1 MWSFK
6 RLVLAMG
13 LVLVVGHLAAANQAE
28 SFLAG
33 SVYLSNPSPCLGQTV
48 TLYATIANT
57 DYPTDGAGQIDIKA
71 AMIGSADYPGCA
83 TSTTTVLADR
93 WWVIYSDTT
102 SSIPATPATDYN
114 GIGQGGNGYQVSGLP
129 SGNPTWGTETLA
141 IPFTISN
148 TVSALGT
155 DYLMV
160 YLKGNY
166 VDPTSTTGFDD
177 EICLPITVGSSGCSN
192 PAPSGT
198 VSARVA
204 GTASNGNIMVY
215 WLDYNFFNDT
225 GLSITDAI
233 PACETILAY
242 SPSPTGAAA
251 TVAGNTITW
260 AVPDAS
266 LSATPYPLESIG
278 SVWVEVQV
286 GSGCGYP
293 LCDQAAFAGAGGLA
307 GSSNSL
313 CQANGQNVLLSKQQ
327 YDASFNQLSNGSSV
341 TAGATV
347 NYVLNYSISGAQL
360 KCFDPFNYTVATSTP
375 AANASP
381 AWSSNW
387 MADSQTGA
395 QGASQWNIASINN
408 DTCLQFVPA
417 SASDFREL
425 YYTCGTAAAQVASCT
440 NIDIVADVRLD
451 DPANQGLDA
460 GIWVQSDNASCPA
473 GYMLV
478 LSGDD
483 SAGNAVGHM
492 AIQRMIG
499 TCGSGCCNWV
509 GAAPNAVMYSQVW
522 YTAEVLETSPGVI
535 YAKFWQRG
543 TPEPT
548 GWMLSYTDSAPLAC
562 PGASNHIGVGGLG
575 GQTEFDNFQ
584 VSTASSVS
592 NASIWDTVP
601 SGIGFQSSTP
611 VATGQPAVGSSNSLV
626 HWDFTG
632 SNYGAVDGELLAGSG
647 SFTWSGLAECPVTGQ
662 IANVAAIGGIVGASS
677 TQAYSN
683 IVTLGLACGTSTI
696 TPSVTGTPS
705 LTALPGTATFT
716 PTPTQ
721 TAGSSTATPTPTAA
735 ACNNLTDVAYLCLSS
750 TSDVA
755 SHCPGD
761 NFSLSLTFCNTN
773 PYSTQPADFY
783 VWLQEASLTGTAISE
798 PLGTPGQ
805 WLLYG
810 NGGAQM
816 PPLAGGAWGASPLGG
831 GYTDS
836 FTAAYQCITNN
847 LTLQLPAGLKIGTAY
862 RLRIQYA
869 ENYAGQNAGVSSDI
883 AFVSAGSGACGT
895 ATSTQTVTLS
905 PTVSTTSTVT
915 ETASTTAGSVTASG
929 TPTLTATPSGTGMP
943 TFTSTHTE
951 TGTPTDTTTPTQ
963 TSTITDTFTPMPSGT
978 RTDTPTSTS
987 TVTDTFTPTTT
998 AVQGSSTRTLT
1009 PAGATSAPTDVIIK
1023 TGIVK
1028 RVLCMP
1034 NLVRSSTSV
1043 DVFALCS
1050 GVVPNA
1056 TLRLYSGSYTMV
1068 KQLSSG
1074 PMDIGW
1080 NRFSLPA
1087 GWFKGLPNGLYH
1099 LTLAADDQ
1107 ASPAR
1112 TVVFVLR

>member
-1 MWSFK
+1 
-6 RLVLAMG
+6 
-13 LVLVVGHLAAANQAE
+13 
-28 SFLAG
+28 
-33 SVYLSNPSPCLGQTV
+33 
-48 TLYATIANT
+48 
-57 DYPTDGAGQIDIKA
+57 
-71 AMIGSADYPGCA
+71 
-83 TSTTTVLADR
+83 
-93 WWVIYSDTT
+93 
-102 SSIPATPATDYN
+102 
-114 GIGQGGNGYQVSGLP
+114 
-129 SGNPTWGTETLA
+129 
-141 IPFTISN
+141 
-148 TVSALGT
+148 
-155 DYLMV
+155 MV

-963 TSTITDTFTPMPSGT
+963 TSTSTVTETASTTAGSVTASGTPTLTATPSGTGMPTFTSTHTETGTPTDTTTPTQTSTITDTFTPMPSGT